1 MDKQE
6 YTAWQAVTKSS
17 ETRWMVDEVQWL
29 NAKRILC
36 YKGGE
41 DGVYIEADPDGKVT
55 IGNYEGALPHIGEA
69 LFFPKHSKVM
79 GQDASEAFG
88 KVTEK
93 LGLGFLVNL
102 MGLDR

>member
-6 YTAWQAVTKSS
+6 YAAWQAVTKSS
-17 ETRWMVDEVQWL
+17 ATRWTVDQVQWL
-29 NAKRILC
+29 NYKRILC

-41 DGVYIEADPDGKVT
+41 NGVYIEADPDGKVT
-55 IGNYEGALPHIGEA
+55 IGNYTDADPCITDA
-69 LFFPKHSKVM
+69 LFVPKHSKVM

-93 LGLGFLVNL
+93 LGLGFLMNL
-102 MGLDR
+102 MGL

>member
-6 YTAWQAVTKSS
+6 YTAWQAATKSS
-17 ETRWMVDEVQWL
+17 VTRWTVDEVQWL
-29 NAKRILC
+29 NHKRIIC

-41 DGVYIEADPDGKVT
+41 NGVYIEADPDGKVT

-69 LFFPKHSKVM
+69 LFFPKHSKTM

-93 LGLGFLVNL
+93 LGLGFLMNL
-102 MGLDR
+102 MGL